1 MIRRRQFLQLGAGAA
16 VLAMPHVARAQAA
29 KGQITLMSYTGIFQD
44 NYMATVV
51 EPFQKAF
58 PDVKVNYVPGG
69 TSAAMLGNIRAQK
82 ADPQVDVVI
91 MDVTTS
97 SIGNAESLFDKITPA
112 EAPSLGELYPEA
124 RAVGGEFGP
133 AVTYDHLVLIYDTQ
147 TVTPPLA
154 KLSDLWRDDLKGF
167 LSISAPPNIQ
177 GLALTC
183 MVEKMEG
190 GDHRTSI
197 DKAVKKLKELSP
209 GVKTFEPNPDGATLL
224 INGVV
229 KVATGWNARSQL
241 YRDESKGKVG
251 VLQPPEGSVFQINT
265 INMTAGSKN
274 RAAAVA
280 FVNYALSQAAQKA
293 FSERL
298 FYAPTNA
305 KAQIDA
311 AALARTAASPEYRA
325 RMIPV
330 DWIEIVKVRDQWNNR
345 WRREIIAAK

>member
-1 MIRRRQFLQLGAGAA
+1 MIRRRQFLQLGAAA
-16 VLAMPHVARAQAA
+16 LAMPSVARAQAV
-29 KGQITLMSYTGIFQD
+29 KGQITLMAYTGIFQD
-44 NYMATVV
+44 NYTATVV

-58 PDVKVNYVPGG
+58 PDVKVNYTPGG

-112 EAPSLGELYPEA
+112 EAPSLTELYPDA

-190 GDHRTSI
+190 GDFRTSI

-224 INGVV
+224 LNGVV

-241 YRDESKGKVG
+241 YRDESKGRIG

-274 RAAAVA
+274 RAAATA
-280 FVNYALSQAAQKA
+280 FVNYALSQPAQKA

-311 AALARTAASPEYRA
+311 AALGRTAASPDYRA
-325 RMIPV
+325 KMIPV
-330 DWIEIVKVRDQWNNR
+330 DWMEIVKMRDQWNNR

>member
-1 MIRRRQFLQLGAGAA
+1 MIKRRQFLQIGAA
-16 VLAMPHVARAQAA
+16 VLAMPSVARAQAP
-29 KGQITLMSYTGIFQD
+29 KGQITLMAYTGIFQD
-44 NYMATVV
+44 NYVATVV

-97 SIGNAESLFDKITPA
+97 SIGNTESLFDKITPA
-112 EAPSLGELYPEA
+112 EAPSLNELYPEA

-147 TVTPPLA
+147 AVKPPLA
-154 KLSDLWRDDLKGF
+154 KLADLWRDDLKGF

-190 GDHRTSI
+190 GDHRKSI
-197 DKAVKKLKELSP
+197 DKAVKKLGVLSP

-224 INGVV
+224 LNGVV

-241 YRDESKGKVG
+241 YHDQSTGRVG
-251 VLQPPEGSVFQINT
+251 VLLPPEGSVFQINT
-265 INMTAGSKN
+265 INLTAGSKN
-274 RAAAVA
+274 RAVAAA

-293 FSERL
+293 FTERL
-298 FYAPTNA
+298 FYAPVNA
-305 KAQIDA
+305 KAEIDPK
-311 AALARTAASPEYRA
+311 ALARTAASPENRA

-330 DWIEIVKVRDQWNNR
+330 DWLEIVKVRDQWNNR

>member
-1 MIRRRQFLQLGAGAA
+1 MIKRRRFLQLGAAA
-16 VLAMPHVARAQAA
+16 LAMPHVARAQGA
-29 KGQITLMSYTGIFQD
+29 KGQITLMAYTGIFQD
-44 NYMATVV
+44 NYTATVV

-112 EAPSLGELYPEA
+112 EAPSLNELYPEA

-147 TVTPPLA
+147 AVQPPLA
-154 KLSDLWRDDLKGF
+154 KLGDLWRDDLKGF

-224 INGVV
+224 LNGVV

-241 YRDESKGKVG
+241 YRDEI
-251 VLQPPEGSVFQINT
+251 EGPRR
-265 INMTAGSKN
+265 
-274 RAAAVA
+274 RAAAAGGQRLPDQHHQHDGRLEEPRGCRGLRQLRAVA
-280 FVNYALSQAAQKA
+280 DRAEGVSP
-293 FSERL
+293 SGCSMRR
-298 FYAPTNA
+298 PTRRRRSMP
-305 KAQIDA
+305 Q
-311 AALARTAASPEYRA
+311 ALARTAAAPENRA